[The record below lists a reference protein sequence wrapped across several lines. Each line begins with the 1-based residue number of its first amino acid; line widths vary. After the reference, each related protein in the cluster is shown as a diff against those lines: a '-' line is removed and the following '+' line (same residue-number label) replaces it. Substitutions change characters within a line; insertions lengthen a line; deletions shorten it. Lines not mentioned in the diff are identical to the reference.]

1 MYTDAIKPY
10 KDKKQGN
17 EERGIQDDG
26 YLEL

>member
-10 KDKKQGN
+10 KDKKQAN
-17 EERGIQDDG
+17 EEREIQDDG